1 MKLTIH
7 TFLTIDGVMQA
18 PGNPD
23 EDREGNFMHGGW
35 AFAYDDDETSV
46 AIRSWYERAGAF
58 LFGRRTYE
66 LFSNYWP
73 KVTDPNSLIAS
84 QLNALPKY
92 VASGTLKTVDWHPS
106 QLMTDVVREVK
117 ALKEQPG
124 DELQVH
130 GSGALART
138 LIEHDLVDEYHLLT
152 FPVHLGS
159 GKRLFADGVHP
170 GSLRL
175 LEGRATKGGIM
186 ISSYAPAGPVRYAD
200 FGR

>member
-1 MKLTIH
+1 MKLTLH
-7 TFLTIDGVMQA
+7 TFLSIDGVMQA
-18 PGNPD
+18 PGRPG
-23 EDREGNFMHGGW
+23 EDDEGNFMHGGW
-35 AFAYDDDETSV
+35 AFAYDDDEASAT
-46 AIRSWYERAGAF
+46 IRSWFEHAGAF
-58 LFGRRTYE
+58 LFGRKTYH

-92 VASGTLKTVDWHPS
+92 VASTTLKTVDWQHS
-106 QLMTDVVREVK
+106 QLLADVVREVT
-117 ALKEQPG
+117 ALKQQAG

-138 LIEHDLVDEYHLLT
+138 LIDHDLVDEYHLLT

-175 LEGRATKGGIM
+175 LDGRATKGGIV
-186 ISSYAPAGPVRYAD
+186 ISSYAPAGPVRYGS
-200 FGR
+200 FG